1 MIILQKCKDIA
12 PFKKCS
18 CLHQRNYNIT
28 VISQRRANFLSLLR
42 FVIWYLTIDTIT
54 LKMAEEYKP
63 LIVGQDYS
71 RLLKCIKDLRSL
83 ILPVVESHEARQAE
97 ILPVVESQEVRQ
109 AGILPLASLRRSD
122 RPRGREPD
130 SP

>member
-1 MIILQKCKDIA
+1 MRKRSMIILQKCKGIA
-12 PFKKCS
+12 PFKKRS

-63 LIVGQDYS
+63 LVVGQDYS
-71 RLLKCIKDLRSL
+71 RLLKCIEDLRAL
-83 ILPVVESHEARQAE
+83 ILPVVESQEARQAE
-97 ILPVVESQEVRQ
+97 ILPVVN
-109 AGILPLASLRRSD
+109 LRRSGK
-122 RPRGREPD
+122 PR
-130 SP
+130 SCL